1 MLYTYDNPEKFAK
14 ELADNVFNNYILR
27 QYYIETEENQ
37 ALSRRGNKRKMSYFH
52 KYMLGLLAINLDC
65 KINYSKKN

>member
-27 QYYIETEENQ
+27 QYNLETEEENQ
-37 ALSRRGNKRKMSYFH
+37 AISRRGKQNE
-52 KYMLGLLAINLDC
+52 
-65 KINYSKKN
+65 